1 MVLRKTFDVGQKV
14 LLYNSRLHLRS
25 RWSGP
30 FVIKHV
36 YPHGAIDIENPKNVA
51 TSTYVKRSSFL
62 GIIARVFKENAQCRP
77 TIGKELPFWSIP
89 KRLALMFNNADAF
102 IALPGSFGT
111 LEEIFCITSWSPF
124 FKYKKLIGLLNVTGY
139 YNNLLSFLDNVVE
152 SGFVFPEV
160 RNFLIA
166 TVIVDELSIKLQ
178 VFKYHPDL
186 ITQQIVES
194 RKRKSYSDKQEL
206 DLTLSL

>member
-89 KRLALMFNNADAF
+89 KRLAL
-102 IALPGSFGT
+102 IFGT

-178 VFKYHPDL
+178 VFKYHPNL
-186 ITQQIVES
+186 ITQQIIES

>member
-1 MVLRKTFDVGQKV
+1 MGLM
-14 LLYNSRLHLRS
+14 
-25 RWSGP
+25 GP
-30 FVIKHV
+30 
-36 YPHGAIDIENPKNVA
+36 VA

-89 KRLALMFNNADAF
+89 KQLALMFNNADAF
-102 IALPGSFGT
+102 IALPGSF
-111 LEEIFCITSWSPF
+111 
-124 FKYKKLIGLLNVTGY
+124 
-139 YNNLLSFLDNVVE
+139 DNVVE
-152 SGFVFPEV
+152 SGFMFPEV

-166 TVIVDELSIKLQ
+166 IVIVEELSVKLQ
-178 VFKYHPDL
+178 VFEYHPDL